1 MESRKMVLMNVFTGQ
16 LWKCRHREL
25 MDKGRGEEAEGG
37 MNG

>member
-1 MESRKMVLMNVFTGQ
+1 MVLMNVFTGQ

-25 MDKGRGEEAEGG
+25 MGKGRGEEAEGG